1 MIIIPIIGMIA
12 TSVSVVSM
20 IPQVVRCWRTKST
33 KDISLSAF
41 AIMTTGSMLW
51 FTYGFLQKDTIICV
65 ANFIVGSMAFSI
77 LVAKLKYK

>member
-1 MIIIPIIGMIA
+1 MNITPVIGLIA
-12 TSVSVVSM
+12 TCVSIASM
-20 IPQVVRCWRTKST
+20 VPQVIQCWRTKST

-41 AIMTTGSMLW
+41 AIMTTGSVLW
-51 FTYGFLQKDTIICV
+51 FTYGVLQKDLIIYA